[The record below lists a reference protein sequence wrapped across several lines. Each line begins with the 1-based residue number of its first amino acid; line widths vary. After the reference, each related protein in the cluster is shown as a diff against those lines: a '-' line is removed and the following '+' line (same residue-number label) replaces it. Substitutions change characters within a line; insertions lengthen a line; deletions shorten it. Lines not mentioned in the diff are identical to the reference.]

1 MNVPLAE
8 ARHDRVDV
16 PEIVRLEELR
26 LHVIPVEGDVDSD
39 RETVPE
45 RPFRKATVIV
55 EVPAD
60 PVATEAVVGVAVREK
75 SSMVMVTVAVWLVES
90 TAAVTVTT

>member
-1 MNVPLAE
+1 VNVPLAE

>member
-75 SSMVMVTVAVWLVES
+75 SSMVMVTVAVWLVEP